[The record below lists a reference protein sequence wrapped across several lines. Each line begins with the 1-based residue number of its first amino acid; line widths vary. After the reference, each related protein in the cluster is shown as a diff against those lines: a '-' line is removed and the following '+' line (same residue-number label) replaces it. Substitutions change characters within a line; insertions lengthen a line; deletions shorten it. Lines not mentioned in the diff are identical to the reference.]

1 MLDIQ
6 IIVYNFNFLLYSLAG
21 ERTVT
26 VGECSSVDIA
36 IFLILSRKNENWCYN
51 FCWLLYST
59 ILCKREIDYNIL
71 RTGKMLLFSSSMGAM
86 HGDMAK
92 MHTLLL

>member
-1 MLDIQ
+1 MQTGAIT
-6 IIVYNFNFLLYSLAG
+6 SAG
-21 ERTVT
+21 
-26 VGECSSVDIA
+26 
-36 IFLILSRKNENWCYN
+36 F
-51 FCWLLYST
+51 YST
-59 ILCKREIDYNIL
+59 ILCKRKIDYNIL